1 MSEERFCE
9 LCHDQV
15 WFGAYG
21 TTKEHVDYSPNV
33 AYDSREKICVNCIKT
48 LNTLPVI
55 KREKENE

>member
-21 TTKEHVDYSPNV
+21 TTKNHVDFSTND
-33 AYDSREKICVNCIKT
+33 AYKSREKICVDCIER
-48 LNTLPVI
+48 LNELPVI
-55 KREKENE
+55 EEDFE